1 MKIKSENGIVTFTM
15 LTGKSKVR
23 NKMSLKDVATIM
35 SNTQDVVE
43 TPTEIIV
50 DGKYFFPVE
59 PEKKPRKKTTDEEV
73 SNNE

>member
-1 MKIKSENGIVTFTM
+1 MKIKSENGQVTFSM
-15 LTGKSKVR
+15 VAGKDKVR
-23 NKMSLKDVATIM
+23 NTMSLKDVAAIM

-59 PEKKPRKKTTDEEV
+59 PEKKPRKKTTDEDV
-73 SNNE
+73 SENE